1 MKKNCVVEPPQP
13 AHRQKAEGM
22 TNRSVFVS
30 VPMLLWFSRKQH
42 ISVLGVFQ
50 MKNHYQEHSK
60 KINKINDAQK
70 KTVIKVF
77 LIFHPRNQ
85 KILFSSKTNERNKKN
100 EKSGHVTERTRLE
113 LSFPKLFRLSRLDE
127 N

>member
-30 VPMLLWFSRKQH
+30 VPMLLSFSRKQH

-60 KINKINDAQK
+60 KINKINETQK
-70 KTVIKVF
+70 KTVTKVF

-85 KILFSSKTNERNKKN
+85 KILFSSETNEKQ
-100 EKSGHVTERTRLE
+100 EK
-113 LSFPKLFRLSRLDE
+113 
-127 N
+127 